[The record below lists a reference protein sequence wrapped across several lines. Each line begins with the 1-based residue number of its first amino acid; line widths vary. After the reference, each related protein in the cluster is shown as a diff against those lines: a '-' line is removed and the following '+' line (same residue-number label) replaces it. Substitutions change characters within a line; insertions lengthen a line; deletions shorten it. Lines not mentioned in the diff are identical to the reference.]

1 MVIRENAIFT
11 ALVALVEGGLRAM
24 GITGIKVMQ
33 HAQPIATSDHACVLL
48 SKISVHR
55 VGWQGVRY
63 DKDTGSPKTLKEIWD
78 YLEECDYQISAFI
91 PRKET
96 DPEGRLTSY
105 DTVSALA
112 TYFSSYQGI
121 MAMKKAGFQPL
132 RVADIQVPVQQDDS
146 ASPQFNPNF
155 DLRFI
160 IHQSPSV
167 EVPAIERIED
177 GSGGGH
183 VPDESPDLDKIEEEL
198 KKEKERLEKNA
209 KEIVIDFHHEGIH
222 HV

>member
-11 ALVALVEGGLRAM
+11 TLISLVEGGLRAM
-24 GITGIKVMQ
+24 GITDIKVMQ
-33 HAQPIATSDHACVLL
+33 HAQPIATSDHGCVLIA
-48 SKISVHR
+48 KISMHR
-55 VGWQGVRY
+55 VGWQGVQY
-63 DKDTGSPKTLKEIWD
+63 DKDTGSPKTLKESWD

-96 DPEGRLTSY
+96 DTESRLTSY

-112 TYFSSYQGI
+112 TYFNSYQGI
-121 MAMKKAGFQPL
+121 MAMKKSGLQPL
-132 RVADIQVPVQQDDS
+132 RVSDIQVPVQQDDS

-167 EVPAIERIED
+167 DVPAIEQIVIK
-177 GSGGGH
+177 SGGY
-183 VPDESPDLDKIEEEL
+183 VPDESPKLDEIEEEL
-198 KKEKERLEKNA
+198 KKEKERLEKIA